1 MLSRG
6 HLLPATV
13 CAFGTGMLAVLIAT
27 YTASSDDS
35 ASEKTAIN
43 CAQRTWPYIDSTCV
57 KNSAD
62 NVRRI
67 RVVSTVGNAPAYI
80 TTTDAPAEHKQDT
93 EIKSPSTGSPSSV
106 VVNEQHRRK
115 STEGRG
121 SDNIVLQTATSVMDE
136 ASVARGDA
144 NSAVVRMIK
153 VGQIVEHE
161 ASLRQRNRGLWDR
174 WQCVQDLGIQTPAE
188 RMR

>member
-6 HLLPATV
+6 HLLPASV
-13 CAFGTGMLAVLIAT
+13 CAFGTGIFAVLIATYTLHVAT

-57 KNSAD
+57 RNSAD

-93 EIKSPSTGSPSSV
+93 DIKSPPTGSPSSV

-121 SDNIVLQTATSVMDE
+121 SDNIVLQTAASVMDE

-144 NSAVVRMIK
+144 NSAVVRVIK
-153 VGQIVEHE
+153 GGQAIEYRVPKT
-161 ASLRQRNRGLWDR
+161 L
-174 WQCVQDLGIQTPAE
+174 P
-188 RMR
+188 